1 MNDATTTSVPAGQRP
16 LDGVRVID
24 LSTVLAGPH
33 CATLLGEFGADVI
46 KVELPG
52 IGDSLRKFWPQY
64 QGTALIWRV
73 EGRNKRCITLD
84 MRKPRGQEIIRRL
97 VKLSDVVV
105 ENFRP

>member
-1 MNDATTTSVPAGQRP
+1 MNSETTTSTVQGQRP

-52 IGDSLRKFWPQY
+52 VGDSLRKFWPQY
-64 QGTALIWRV
+64 HGTALIWRV

-84 MRKPRGQEIIRRL
+84 MRKPEGQEIVRRL
-97 VKLSDVVV
+97 ARLSDIVV
-105 ENFRP
+105 EN